1 MKKSQEMAAYIAA
14 KKAQAKVDNSD
25 PFYKGQLNRSF
36 IQPQYRLLETSKAS
50 RTNFEAKAIIRKTV
64 TRKYATDK
72 AMQSFH

>member
-1 MKKSQEMAAYIAA
+1 MAAYIAA

-36 IQPQYRLLETSKAS
+36 IQPQSRFSETSKAS
-50 RTNFEAKAIIRKTV
+50 RTNLEANALIRKTV

-72 AMQSFH
+72 AIEKANRW